1 MIGYNYRMPNINAA
15 LLVAQL
21 EKLNEYLKNKRFI
34 AQNYENFFQ
43 NLDIKFFKEPQNSK
57 SNYWLN
63 SIIFT
68 NKKKKREIF
77 KR

>member
-21 EKLNEYLKNKRFI
+21 EKLNEYLKKKIYCTKLR
-34 AQNYENFFQ
+34 NFFQ

-68 NKKKKREIF
+68 NKKKRNF
-77 KR
+77 

>member
-68 NKKKKREIF
+68 NKKKKRNF
-77 KR
+77 